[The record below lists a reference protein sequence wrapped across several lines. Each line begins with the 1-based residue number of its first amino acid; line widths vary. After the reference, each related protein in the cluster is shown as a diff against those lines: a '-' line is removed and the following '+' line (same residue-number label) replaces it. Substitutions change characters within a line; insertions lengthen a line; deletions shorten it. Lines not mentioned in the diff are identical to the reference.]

1 MYSKRCQKKSVTD
14 GKEKFC
20 GKMLDMLCYKIETIR
35 MNFIT
40 ITAVPQFG
48 L

>member
-1 MYSKRCQKKSVTD
+1 MKFTLQVFKNLAECIQNDTKKKSVID
-14 GKEKFC
+14 KNE
-20 GKMLDMLCYKIETIR
+20 IETTR